1 MSFPFLA
8 QAEVLASEM
17 NTELRRVI
25 DVTQKAGETINGETL
40 PVPCYLLASDNEW
53 YASDANADGKNHVDG
68 FAVSNSTDGNVIT
81 IQFSGVVAGFSGLTP
96 GAVYYLQ
103 DAVGTIGTTP
113 GTVSQPVGIA
123 TSATELLITKG
134 MKVKK
139 GVGITQSGSVTTGT
153 DSDSEVITLGWR
165 PKLVILYGQAEAHCP
180 ASSDDVCGGL
190 VLFSDAGGIGIGGSG
205 NNAKVALRT
214 SISASATYD
223 IFAHCTTTIAITNFT
238 ATGFTIYTFYQGGG
252 NGSTCTG
259 NAKSI
264 NWIAIG

>member
-1 MSFPFLA
+1 MPFPFSSLE
-8 QAEVLASEM
+8 QLPASEL

-25 DVTQKAGETINGETL
+25 DVDQVAGETINGATL

-53 YASDANADGKNHVDG
+53 YASDANDDGKNHVDG
-68 FAVSNSTDGNVIT
+68 FAITNGTDGNPIT

-123 TSATELLITKG
+123 ISATELLITKD
-134 MKVKK
+134 MKIKK
-139 GVGITQSGSVTTGT
+139 GTGSDQSGSVTTGT

-165 PKLVILYGQAEAHCP
+165 PKLVLLYGQAEGHCS
-180 ASSDDVCGGL
+180 ASNNDVCCGLVIFNKDGGL
-190 VLFSDAGGIGIGGSG
+190 GIGGSG
-205 NNAKVALRT
+205 NNATVALRT
-214 SISASATYD
+214 AITASATHD
-223 IFAHCTTTIAITNFT
+223 IFARITTTISITDMS

-252 NGSTCTG
+252 NGSDSSG
-259 NAKSI
+259 NANNI

>member
-1 MSFPFLA
+1 MSFDKFFKL
-8 QAEVLASEM
+8 
-17 NTELRRVI
+17 
-25 DVTQKAGETINGETL
+25 G
-40 PVPCYLLASDNEW
+40 VP
-53 YASDANADGKNHVDG
+53 
-68 FAVSNSTDGNVIT
+68 
-81 IQFSGVVAGFSGLTP
+81 GLTP

-139 GVGITQSGSVTTGT
+139 GVGTNQSGSVTTGT

-165 PKLVILYGQAEAHCP
+165 PKLVILYGQAEGHCP
-180 ASSDDVCGGL
+180 ADNNDVSAGL
-190 VLFSDAGGIGIGGSG
+190 IIFTKDGGIGIGGSG
-205 NNAKVALRT
+205 NNATVALKT

-223 IFAHCTTTIAITNFT
+223 IFARITTSISITSMS

-252 NGSTCTG
+252 NGSSCSG
-259 NAKSI
+259 DAKSI